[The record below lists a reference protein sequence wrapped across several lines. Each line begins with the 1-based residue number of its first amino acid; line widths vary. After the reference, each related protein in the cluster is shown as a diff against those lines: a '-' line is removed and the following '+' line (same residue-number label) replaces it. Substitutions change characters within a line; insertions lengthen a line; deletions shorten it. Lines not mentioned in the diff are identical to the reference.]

1 MRKYGLEENIEKR
14 IVCIR
19 NWSSNDRI
27 DVKFFLPRYFIYT
40 FWNDSIILS
49 LFFSALCI
57 NEDVEDEPEEND
69 ISSES
74 EQQVEMFAQNEEGE
88 TKNGVEIEKKVD
100 IAITNNVKNIQDDS
114 MTGNEQQQL
123 PSELNNVD
131 HETSAKK
138 ETEVPITKRNN
149 SMSITEEEN
158 LDPVVEEKEKNH
170 DEWFRNCFYYYKN
183 FVKSLILR
191 N

>member
-1 MRKYGLEENIEKR
+1 M
-14 IVCIR
+14 R

-27 DVKFFLPRYFIYT
+27 NVNFFPRYFIYT
-40 FWNDSIILS
+40 FWKYSIFLS
-49 LFFSALCI
+49 LFFSPLCI

-74 EQQVEMFAQNEEGE
+74 EQQVEIFAQNEEGE
-88 TKNGVEIEKKVD
+88 KKNDVEIEKKDD

-114 MTGNEQQQL
+114 MTGTEQQQL

-131 HETSAKK
+131 HETSTKK

-149 SMSITEEEN
+149 SMSITEEES

-170 DEWFRNCFYYYKN
+170 DEWFRNCFYYYYKN
-183 FVKSLILR
+183 FVKSLMLR